1 MANHIYTPSSEELE
15 SRMGRFEDLQ
25 EMSTAK
31 EYEWCGQEALD
42 VIFARKLMPV
52 ILDDTKNPF
61 GNIAPIIGAAG
72 TTMFISIMPPGQGPC
87 LHSHNSTYETF
98 IVLDGTIE
106 YIIGDPIEHHVTM
119 GKWDTLS
126 CPPKVYRG
134 FKNVGD
140 TDAVQLTV
148 ITGLEEGR
156 DDVSAPDSVIQDVET
171 RFGDKV
177 ASAFREIVKFDPVN

>member
-1 MANHIYTPSSEELE
+1 MTNHIYTPSSEELE
-15 SRMGRFEDLQ
+15 SRIGRFEDLQ

-98 IVLDGTIE
+98 IVLEGSLI
-106 YIIGDPIEHHVTM
+106 
-119 GKWDTLS
+119 TLPDLTGYDLRRS
-126 CPPKVYRG
+126 I
-134 FKNVGD
+134 
-140 TDAVQLTV
+140 QLYCIVSLLVV
-148 ITGLEEGR
+148 ILFGNQL
-156 DDVSAPDSVIQDVET
+156 DSSL
-171 RFGDKV
+171 K
-177 ASAFREIVKFDPVN
+177 

>member
-15 SRMGRFEDLQ
+15 SRIARFEDLQ

-31 EYEWCGQEALD
+31 KYEWCGQEALD

-61 GNIAPIIGAAG
+61 GNVAPINGAAG

-98 IVLDGTIE
+98 LVLERYRATDYLKLLIQLIE
-106 YIIGDPIEHHVTM
+106 KSKPSLIALNAAER
-119 GKWDTLS
+119 
-126 CPPKVYRG
+126 YR
-134 FKNVGD
+134 NS
-140 TDAVQLTV
+140 L
-148 ITGLEEGR
+148 L
-156 DDVSAPDSVIQDVET
+156 APSS
-171 RFGDKV
+171 G
-177 ASAFREIVKFDPVN
+177 